1 MCYVNVSS
9 REIHGE
15 SSNKGVVEI
24 IEVNGTPN
32 GTKYNLS
39 ETGPIV
45 LALPYNSNVSIRYYP
60 ERGYV
65 FRYWSLS
72 GGLVINDT
80 SSQTIAVRVLGNGTL
95 TAIYEASRPENWRI
109 IYISPE
115 KTTQGRDK
123 DFNFTLTLSPE
134 GGQVSPPLNPD
145 KPSRAG
151 NSDSKTPCDLRLGN
165 VTIILYAK
173 ADPRDMQLRVTL
185 GYYYDGG
192 FNQIGNGSITVSHSQ
207 YEKYELRFPSS
218 NLVVPEGSTLVLI
231 LERIDKGSEEG
242 TLHISC
248 GSNES
253 RIVLW

>member
-72 GGLVINDT
+72 GGLVSNDT

-115 KTTQGRDK
+115 KTTQGPDK

-134 GGQVSPPLNPD
+134 EGTG
-145 KPSRAG
+145 KPST
-151 NSDSKTPCDLRLGN
+151 K
-165 VTIILYAK
+165 
-173 ADPRDMQLRVTL
+173 PRQA
-185 GYYYDGG
+185 
-192 FNQIGNGSITVSHSQ
+192 
-207 YEKYELRFPSS
+207 
-218 NLVVPEGSTLVLI
+218 
-231 LERIDKGSEEG
+231 
-242 TLHISC
+242 ISF
-248 GSNES
+248 
-253 RIVLW
+253 R